1 MNKSAAM
8 AMCLIDCSHR
18 KKDRL
23 ACAPRLDAVFQGDF
37 ALRNGLR
44 HRLTVGLLRSG
55 EIVPQN
61 SALVKISENFMALPP
76 DRIFPARRFDKEAK
90 FTILGYSIFE
100 IILCRACGG
109 VFIANRPREQERP
122 NR

>member
-1 MNKSAAM
+1 
-8 AMCLIDCSHR
+8 
-18 KKDRL
+18 
-23 ACAPRLDAVFQGDF
+23 VFQGDF